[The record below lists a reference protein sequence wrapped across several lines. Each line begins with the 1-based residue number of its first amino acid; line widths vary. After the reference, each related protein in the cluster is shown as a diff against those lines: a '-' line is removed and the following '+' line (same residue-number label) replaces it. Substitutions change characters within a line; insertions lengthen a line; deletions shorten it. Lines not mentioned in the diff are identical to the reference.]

1 MTWEKVDLKNRVIKL
16 LASDAK
22 DGEPRNI
29 PICEAF
35 YGILSKIPRTLHKP
49 HVFMFRGKPVGDIR
63 RALQKACKAVGTE
76 YGRFSQNGLV
86 FHDLRHTFNTN
97 MRKAGVAE
105 SIIMSIAG
113 RSSWNM
119 FDRYNVVDDDDARQ
133 AVDQF
138 AGYLQNVDQT
148 VDQVASNDKK

>member
-49 HVFMFRGKPVGDIR
+49 HVFMFR
-63 RALQKACKAVGTE
+63 ALQKACKAVGTE

-86 FHDLRHTFNTN
+86 FHDRRHTFNTN

-138 AGYLQNVDQT
+138 AGYLQNVDQ
-148 VDQVASNDKK
+148 VASNDKK